1 MSIVTIKV
9 SEETR
14 KALRYIAAVTE
25 SGQQETVDRLVL
37 AEATRLGWRGIIS
50 MTGEH
55 ADAQQQLS
63 PQWANASTLDR
74 AVAAFNVITTCEG
87 GN

>member
-50 MTGEH
+50 MTGE
-55 ADAQQQLS
+55 QQS
-63 PQWANASTLDR
+63 GDTLTDTER
-74 AVAAFNVITTCEG
+74 
-87 GN
+87 

>member
-1 MSIVTIKV
+1 MDTKAVLIVLCAVVVLCTQGCFDAVGGGKGNASMQPTIN
-9 SEETR
+9 T
-14 KALRYIAAVTE
+14 KACY
-25 SGQQETVDRLVL
+25 
-37 AEATRLGWRGIIS
+37 
-50 MTGEH
+50 

>member
-1 MSIVTIKV
+1 MDAKSVFGIALLMIVLAMGGCFGDVAGGSK
-9 SEETR
+9 
-14 KALRYIAAVTE
+14 
-25 SGQQETVDRLVL
+25 GQQ
-37 AEATRLGWRGIIS
+37 S
-50 MTGEH
+50 MQPAGNAKACY

-74 AVAAFNVITTCEG
+74 AVAAISVISVCEG

>member
-1 MSIVTIKV
+1 MDAKTIFG
-9 SEETR
+9 
-14 KALRYIAAVTE
+14 ICMAVI
-25 SGQQETVDRLVL
+25 VL
-37 AEATRLGWRGIIS
+37 AMGGCFGNVGGGKGQHS
-50 MTGEH
+50 MQPTINTKACY

-87 GN
+87 SN